1 MKTLSISNDIIPLGE
16 FKTNVSRFLKNI
28 QTTGQP
34 LVITQNGKPAG
45 VLLSPLEYD
54 ELVYQKA
61 FLDSVTRGIA
71 DADAG
76 NVYTTEELKD
86 ELEKRRIMRRSK

>member
-45 VLLSPLEYD
+45 LLLSPLEYD
-54 ELVYQKA
+54 EMVYRKA
-61 FLDSVTRGIA
+61 FLDSVNRGIA
-71 DADAG
+71 DADVG
-76 NVYTTEELKD
+76 NVYTTEGLKD
-86 ELEKRRIMRRSK
+86 ELEKRRLTRHSK